1 MNGIIILGVAL
12 QGEKVSIDY
21 VNEATVGRE
30 AISITSE
37 ELARPEF
44 GRAYL
49 TLKDAIKKELNISA
63 QKELVLQ
70 KINFKWVGGL
80 IDTIRITG
88 WLVEEGDFAEMRI
101 SAKLIYDKWGWQ
113 EWRDYRGQKRLDIEE
128 ECHRKLEDIVNKL
141 CKEAVMYIQGTRA
154 QEQLEFEEKLEGAR
168 Q

>member
-88 WLVEEGDFAEMRI
+88 WL
-101 SAKLIYDKWGWQ
+101 WGWQ